1 MKKIT
6 LGILALALA
15 FPGVY
20 AQEKAGK
27 EMNRENKTYRH
38 HPGKHGW
45 QHNVD
50 YKKLN
55 LTKEQ
60 QDKLAKISK
69 DYRAGVADL
78 KKKEATITVKDYK
91 AQLQAL
97 GKKRRSEADNVFTPE
112 QKAQLQQMRAERK
125 RKFETAGKK
134 ERHKNMQS
142 TLGLS
147 EDQSTQLKA
156 LREYTQKKVKGIRE
170 NQALTDSQKKE
181 QVRAVFKQ
189 QREDMKSILTP
200 EQMKKMEGFRSG
212 RNRQISK

>member
-15 FPGVY
+15 FPAVH
-20 AQEKAGK
+20 AQEKSGK
-27 EMNRENKTYRH
+27 EINRENKTYRH
-38 HPGKHGW
+38 HPGKPGGH
-45 QHNVD
+45 HNAA

-60 QDKLAKISK
+60 QDRLAKINK
-69 DYRAGVADL
+69 DYRSGVADL
-78 KKKEATITVKDYK
+78 KKKEATITAKAYK
-91 AQLQAL
+91 EQLQAL
-97 GKKRRSEADNVFTPE
+97 GKKRRSEADNIFTPE

-125 RKFETAGKK
+125 RKFETAGK

-147 EDQSTQLKA
+147 EDQSARLKA

-170 NQALTDSQKKE
+170 DQALTGNQKQE
-181 QVRAVFKQ
+181 QVTAVFKQ

-200 EQMKKMEGFRSG
+200 EQMKKMEEFRAG

>member
-15 FPGVY
+15 FPAVH
-20 AQEKAGK
+20 AQEKADK
-27 EMNRENKTYRH
+27 KMNREAKVYRH
-38 HPGKHGW
+38 HPGKPGGHY
-45 QHNVD
+45 NAA

-60 QDKLAKISK
+60 QDKLAKINK

-78 KKKEATITVKDYK
+78 KKKEATITVKAYK
-91 AQLQAL
+91 EQLQAL
-97 GKKRRSEADNVFTPE
+97 GKKRRSETDNVFTTE
-112 QKAQLQQMRAERK
+112 QKSQLQQMRAERK
-125 RKFETAGKK
+125 RKFETAGK
-134 ERHKNMQS
+134 ERHKSMQS
-142 TLGLS
+142 ALGLS
-147 EDQSTQLKA
+147 EDQSTQIKA
-156 LREYTQKKVKGIRE
+156 LREYTQKKVKDIHE

-181 QVRAVFKQ
+181 QVTAVFKQ

>member
-15 FPGVY
+15 FPAVH
-20 AQEKAGK
+20 AQEKTGK
-27 EMNRENKTYRH
+27 DMNRENKTYRH
-38 HPGKHGW
+38 HPGKNGW

-69 DYRAGVADL
+69 DYRTGVADL

-91 AQLQAL
+91 TQLQAL
-97 GKKRRSEADNVFTPE
+97 GKKRRSETDNVFTPE
-112 QKAQLQQMRAERK
+112 QKSQLQQMRAERK
-125 RKFETAGKK
+125 RKFETAGK
-134 ERHKNMQS
+134 ERHKSMQS

-170 NQALTDSQKKE
+170 NQALTESQKKE
-181 QVRAVFKQ
+181 QVTAVFKQ
-189 QREDMKSILTP
+189 QHEDMKSILTP
-200 EQMKKMEGFRSG
+200 EQMKKMEGFRSE